1 MSAVKRLAGRE
12 LMGRGGWSA
21 LRRRRLSGTR
31 SPILVAAVTAA
42 VTIGSL
48 LSAVYSVG
56 GVSVLPAAVRRR
68 QAASTGSFVGTGG
81 DRGRPPGRARRAHD
95 AGRGWWRRGGTANA
109 TVSRLDVLDSTAPC
123 LYDVLLPGTH
133 DSSSYT
139 MTTDVVPRGAFWL
152 LKRPWIRRL
161 LSAPLSAMS
170 VTQGVR
176 VLTQLRAGARYLDLR
191 VGKVEG
197 DRKTWWMI
205 HGMVACAPFAEAVAD
220 INAFHREGG
229 GTVVWVIREERFGPG
244 ESAALAAYL
253 REHVE
258 GDIYD
263 GDQAGLRRI
272 PFRSLPPNV
281 IFGVGALTPMPALLA
296 VDEWVNTYSSRVK
309 IPVLVSQMSS
319 ASTRHARDTLMVIG
333 WTLTPQPVDIA
344 LRVLTFNVGRPSIRE
359 AAAAMNR
366 QVYPFLQEHRGL
378 TLRVANVIFFDWMGA
393 AEAEAVLAMNRGVF
407 VDEVPRPP
415 TPAPVPALVAAGGG
429 GMPAQPGAGVEA
441 TPTRTEPAS
450 PTVTPSAAPAGYTL
464 PSPLPSP
471 TPRSSSPMPPS
482 PSPMSPSSSP
492 MPPVPSPPVVGALPS
507 AQLLPP
513 ATRAA
518 TAGRR
523 QAAAPPVD

>member
-1 MSAVKRLAGRE
+1 MRPSAMQRLPRP
-12 LMGRGGWSA
+12 
-21 LRRRRLSGTR
+21 RRR
-31 SPILVAAVTAA
+31 PPVLVAAVAA
-42 VTIGSL
+42 ALAVGGL
-48 LSAVYSVG
+48 LGAVHSAG
-56 GVSVLPAAVRRR
+56 GVSVLPAAVRRW
-68 QAASTGSFVGTGG
+68 QAASTGSAVGG
-81 DRGRPPGRARRAHD
+81 
-95 AGRGWWRRGGTANA
+95 AGRSPRGASLALDASGGGGRRGDSGTANGTA
-109 TVSRLDVLDSTAPC
+109 ARLDVLDSAAPC

-139 MTTDVVPRGAFWL
+139 MTAEVVPRGAHRL

-161 LSAPLSAMS
+161 LSAPLAAMS
-170 VTQGVR
+170 VTQGAR

-197 DRKTWWMI
+197 DRATWWMI

-229 GTVVWVIREERFGPG
+229 GTVVWVIREERFAPG

-253 REHVE
+253 RSTVE
-258 GDIYD
+258 GAIYD
-263 GDQAGLRRI
+263 GDQAGLRRT

-281 IFGVGALTPMPALLA
+281 IFGVAALTPIPALLA

-309 IPVLVSQMSS
+309 IPVLVSQMSA

-366 QVYPFLQEHRGL
+366 QVYPFLREHRGL

-415 TPAPVPALVAAGGG
+415 TPAPVPALVAVGEGGGAPPPGAGGG
-429 GMPAQPGAGVEA
+429 AILAW
-441 TPTRTEPAS
+441 TSPAS
-450 PTVTPSAAPAGYTL
+450 PTAAPQVATGHPP
-464 PSPLPSP
+464 PS
-471 TPRSSSPMPPS
+471 PPS
-482 PSPMSPSSSP
+482 PSPSPPPPSSLSLSPSLSSSP
-492 MPPVPSPPVVGALPS
+492 LPPLPSPSPIGAVAFPS
-507 AQLLPP
+507 AQPPPP

-518 TAGRR
+518 AAGHR
-523 QAAAPPVD
+523 QAAARPAD

>member
-1 MSAVKRLAGRE
+1 M
-12 LMGRGGWSA
+12 
-21 LRRRRLSGTR
+21 RRLPRT
-31 SPILVAAVTAA
+31 SPRPPVLVGAVAAALV
-42 VTIGSL
+42 VGVL
-48 LSAVYSVG
+48 LSAVAAVG

-68 QAASTGSFVGTGG
+68 QAASTGSDAVGGWG
-81 DRGRPPGRARRAHD
+81 RRPPRWAAPARD
-95 AGRGWWRRGGTANA
+95 AGGGHRRGGEAANA
-109 TVSRLDVLDSTAPC
+109 TATRLDVLDSPAPC

-139 MTTDVVPRGAFWL
+139 MTTDVVPRGAHRL
-152 LKRPWIRRL
+152 LHRRWIRRL
-161 LSAPLSAMS
+161 LSAPLAAMS
-170 VTQGVR
+170 VTQGTR

-191 VGKVEG
+191 VGKVAG
-197 DRKTWWMI
+197 DRETWWMI

-253 REHVE
+253 RSHVE
-258 GDIYD
+258 GAIYD
-263 GDQAGLRRI
+263 GDQAGLRRT

-281 IFGVGALTPMPALLA
+281 IFGVSALTPIPALLA

-309 IPVLVSQMSS
+309 IPVLLAQMSR

-366 QVYPFLQEHRGL
+366 QVYPFLRRHRGL

-407 VDEVPRPP
+407 VDEVAPPP
-415 TPAPVPALVAAGGG
+415 TPAPAPALVAVGGG
-429 GMPAQPGAGVEA
+429 GACR
-441 TPTRTEPAS
+441 PTR
-450 PTVTPSAAPAGYTL
+450 
-464 PSPLPSP
+464 
-471 TPRSSSPMPPS
+471 
-482 PSPMSPSSSP
+482 
-492 MPPVPSPPVVGALPS
+492 
-507 AQLLPP
+507 
-513 ATRAA
+513 
-518 TAGRR
+518 GRKR
-523 QAAAPPVD
+523 RR